1 MGGLALSRVT
11 VVVDVGFVFVLLVRI
26 LVGRVGVF

>member
-1 MGGLALSRVT
+1 MGGLVLSGVS
-11 VVVDVGFVFVLLVRI
+11 VVVDVRFVFVLLVRI